1 MVDTQGTTRAL
12 VRTRPVL
19 RSLTVTALAA
29 ALLVPLSAAPAAA
42 ATSTA
47 RLQTAPLS
55 DSIWKNSATRRAS
68 RPPVLAPVAAAPVA
82 AAPVAAPVVAAPV
95 VAAPEPTYESRVL
108 AATNVERVRAGL
120 RPLTASSCAT
130 GYAERWA
137 GVLAQAG
144 ALSHQSLSRVLTG
157 CSASSVGENVAYGN
171 VTPEQMVGM
180 WMASPGHRANLL
192 NASFTHLGVGA
203 LTQAGGRTYGVQVF
217 LRL

>member
-1 MVDTQGTTRAL
+1 M
-12 VRTRPVL
+12 L

-47 RLQTAPLS
+47 RLQAAPLS
-55 DSIWKNSATRRAS
+55 DGVWKSSATRRAS
-68 RPPVLAPVAAAPVA
+68 RPPVVAPVAP
-82 AAPVAAPVVAAPV
+82 PV

-108 AATNVERVRAGL
+108 AASNVERVRAGL
-120 RPLTASSCAT
+120 RPLTESSCAT

-144 ALSHQSLSRVLTG
+144 ALSHQSLSKVLTG

-192 NASFTHLGVGA
+192 NAGYTHLGVGA
-203 LTQAGGRTYGVQVF
+203 LTQATGRTYGVQVF

>member
-1 MVDTQGTTRAL
+1 M
-12 VRTRPVL
+12 L

-47 RLQTAPLS
+47 RLQAAPLS
-55 DSIWKNSATRRAS
+55 DGVWKSSATRRAS
-68 RPPVLAPVAAAPVA
+68 RPPVVGPVAP
-82 AAPVAAPVVAAPV
+82 PVVAAPV
-95 VAAPEPTYESRVL
+95 VAAPQPTYESRVL

-120 RPLTASSCAT
+120 RPLTESSCAT

-144 ALSHQSLSRVLTG
+144 ALSHQSLSTVLTG

-192 NASFTHLGVGA
+192 NAGYTHLGVGA
-203 LTQAGGRTYGVQVF
+203 LTQATGRTYGVQVF

>member
-1 MVDTQGTTRAL
+1 M
-12 VRTRPVL
+12 L
-19 RSLTVTALAA
+19 RSLTVTVLAA

-55 DSIWKNSATRRAS
+55 DSVWKSSATRRAS
-68 RPPVLAPVAAAPVA
+68 RPPVLAPVV
-82 AAPVAAPVVAAPV
+82 VAPVVVAPV
-95 VAAPEPTYESRVL
+95 VVAAEPTYESRVL

-120 RPLTASSCAT
+120 RPLTESSCAT

-157 CSASSVGENVAYGN
+157 CSASGVGENVAYGN

-192 NASFTHLGVGA
+192 NAGYTHLGVGA
-203 LTQAGGRTYGVQVF
+203 LTQTDGRTYGVQVF

>member
-1 MVDTQGTTRAL
+1 M
-12 VRTRPVL
+12 L

-29 ALLVPLSAAPAAA
+29 ALLVPLSASPAAA
-42 ATSTA
+42 GASTA
-47 RLQTAPLS
+47 RLQAAPLS
-55 DSIWKNSATRRAS
+55 HGVWKSSATRRAS
-68 RPPVLAPVAAAPVA
+68 RPPVLAPVAPAVVAPPVVA
-82 AAPVAAPVVAAPV
+82 PAVVAPAVVAAP
-95 VAAPEPTYESRVL
+95 APAYESRVL

-120 RPLTASSCAT
+120 RQLTVSSCAP

-144 ALSHQSLSRVLTG
+144 ALSHQSLSKVLTG
-157 CSASSVGENVAYGN
+157 CSASSAGENVAYGN

-192 NASFTHLGVGA
+192 NAGYTHLGVGT
-203 LTQAGGRTYGVQVF
+203 LTQADGRTYGVQVF

>member
-1 MVDTQGTTRAL
+1 M
-12 VRTRPVL
+12 L

-47 RLQTAPLS
+47 RLQAAPLS
-55 DSIWKNSATRRAS
+55 DGVWKSSATRRAS
-68 RPPVLAPVAAAPVA
+68 RPPVVAPVAPAVVAP
-82 AAPVAAPVVAAPV
+82 PVVAPPVVAPPAVAPAV

-120 RPLTASSCAT
+120 RPLTVSSCAT

-144 ALSHQSLSRVLTG
+144 ALSHQSLSKVLTG

-171 VTPEQMVGM
+171 VTPEQLVGM

-192 NASFTHLGVGA
+192 NAGYTHLGVGA
-203 LTQAGGRTYGVQVF
+203 LTQADGRTYGVQVF

>member
-1 MVDTQGTTRAL
+1 M
-12 VRTRPVL
+12 
-19 RSLTVTALAA
+19 
-29 ALLVPLSAAPAAA
+29 SAAPAAA

-55 DSIWKNSATRRAS
+55 DSVWKSSATRRAS
-68 RPPVLAPVAAAPVA
+68 RPPVLAPVAPVLAP
-82 AAPVAAPVVAAPV
+82 VAAPV

-120 RPLTASSCAT
+120 RPLTESSCAT

-192 NASFTHLGVGA
+192 NAGFTHLGVGA

>member
-1 MVDTQGTTRAL
+1 M
-12 VRTRPVL
+12 L

-29 ALLVPLSAAPAAA
+29 ALLVPLSTAPAAA

-47 RLQTAPLS
+47 RLQAAPLS
-55 DSIWKNSATRRAS
+55 DGVWKSSATRRTS
-68 RPPVLAPVAAAPVA
+68 RPPVV
-82 AAPVAAPVVAAPV
+82 APVAAPVVTPPV

-108 AATNVERVRAGL
+108 AATNVQRFRAGL
-120 RPLTASSCAT
+120 RPLTESSCAA

-144 ALSHQSLSRVLTG
+144 SLSHQSLSKVLTG

-192 NASFTHLGVGA
+192 NAGYTHLGVGA
-203 LTQAGGRTYGVQVF
+203 LTQAAGRTYGVQVF

>member
-1 MVDTQGTTRAL
+1 MVDTQGTNRAL
-12 VRTRPVL
+12 VRTRIVL

-55 DSIWKNSATRRAS
+55 DSVWKSSATRRAS
-68 RPPVLAPVAAAPVA
+68 RPPVLAPVAA
-82 AAPVAAPVVAAPV
+82 PVVAAPV
-95 VAAPEPTYESRVL
+95 VVAPVVVAPEPTYESRVL
-108 AATNVERVRAGL
+108 AASNVERVRAGL
-120 RPLTASSCAT
+120 RPLTESSCAT

-192 NASFTHLGVGA
+192 NAGYTHLGVGA
-203 LTQAGGRTYGVQVF
+203 LTQADGRTYGVQVF

>member
-68 RPPVLAPVAAAPVA
+68 RPPVLAPVAAAP
-82 AAPVAAPVVAAPV
+82 VAAPV

-192 NASFTHLGVGA
+192 NAGYTHLGVGA

>member
-1 MVDTQGTTRAL
+1 M
-12 VRTRPVL
+12 L

-55 DSIWKNSATRRAS
+55 DSVWKSSATRRAS
-68 RPPVLAPVAAAPVA
+68 RPPVLAPV
-82 AAPVAAPVVAAPV
+82 VV
-95 VAAPEPTYESRVL
+95 APEPTYESRVL
-108 AATNVERVRAGL
+108 AATNAERVRAGL
-120 RPLTASSCAT
+120 RPLTESSCAT

-157 CSASSVGENVAYGN
+157 CSASGVGENVAYGN

-192 NASFTHLGVGA
+192 NAGYTHLGVGA